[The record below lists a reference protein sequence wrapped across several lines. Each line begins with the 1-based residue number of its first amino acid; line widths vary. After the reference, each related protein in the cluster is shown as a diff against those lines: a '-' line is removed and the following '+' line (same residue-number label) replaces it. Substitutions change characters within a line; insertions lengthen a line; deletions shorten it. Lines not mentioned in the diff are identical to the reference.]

1 MKRTQFQ
8 SLKCVITF
16 GKNDEMTMKHV
27 TCNNVYGSDIV
38 KIVKNSLPTLQ
49 KQCDFQNVL
58 TTLSNVLDKPL
69 QQENLLYKIPPLN
82 LKIASSQAIVDN
94 NYTMCVGN
102 ACVSIC
108 EDTHSNNELVFDND
122 KENNNENLLNT
133 DIPCLHVKHTEDGY
147 TCTLTAILCQTKST
161 SEKQDTYS
169 IEHFMATANNIINMN
184 GKHCALK
191 RRAVTHFAKHEND
204 SQLSHYERR
213 QFVLQKHVSS
223 FQDMSLPVK
232 LHEANFIATPLFY
245 QCINVIPYKN
255 SSNGH
260 ALLLSLFF

>member
-16 GKNDEMTMKHV
+16 GNNDEMTMKHV

-58 TTLSNVLDKPL
+58 TTLSNVVDKQEENL

-108 EDTHSNNELVFDND
+108 KDTHSNNELVFGND
-122 KENNNENLLNT
+122 QADNNEKKDETQNKPV
-133 DIPCLHVKHTEDGY
+133 DIVTEA
-147 TCTLTAILCQTKST
+147 TAIK
-161 SEKQDTYS
+161 
-169 IEHFMATANNIINMN
+169 
-184 GKHCALK
+184 
-191 RRAVTHFAKHEND
+191 
-204 SQLSHYERR
+204 
-213 QFVLQKHVSS
+213 
-223 FQDMSLPVK
+223 
-232 LHEANFIATPLFY
+232 
-245 QCINVIPYKN
+245 
-255 SSNGH
+255 
-260 ALLLSLFF
+260 